1 MKRVIFALLLLAPA
15 AFAQEEEPGAESAK
29 PAATSSVENKAPETA
44 APSENSDAPAA
55 EASATESSATTA
67 TKKDTGD
74 AVYRSKILELQGRVN
89 NLKEKIFRTK
99 TRLAILKENVLSKTI
114 AGAEAK
120 LVHQNDMGASYVLE
134 KIVYSL
140 DGTPLFSRVDL
151 DGALDDQEEIEIFN
165 GPIVPGSHTLSV
177 MMVYRGNG
185 FGVFSYLKGYVY
197 TLRSSHTF
205 HAEEGKRVSVKTV
218 AYEKGTITTDHRD
231 RPDIR
236 FESVLSEP
244 ARGNTTNRD
253 G

>member
-1 MKRVIFALLLLAPA
+1 MKRVMIAILLFAPV
-15 AFAQEEEPGAESAK
+15 AFAQENAPEKKTGEQ
-29 PAATSSVENKAPETA
+29 PAVAPTEKVENK
-44 APSENSDAPAA
+44 PSEQSKPDEQTETQQTPKSDG
-55 EASATESSATTA
+55 S
-67 TKKDTGD
+67 GD
-74 AVYRSKILELQGRVN
+74 AAYRSKILELQGRVN

-114 AGAEAK
+114 AGAEGR
-120 LVHQNDMGASYVLE
+120 LVHKNDMGASYVLE

-140 DGTPLFSRVDL
+140 DGTPIFSRVDL
-151 DGALDDQEEIEIFN
+151 DGGLDDRDEIELFN
-165 GPIVPGSHTLSV
+165 GPLVPGSHTLSV

-205 HAEEGKRVSVKTV
+205 HAEEGKRINLKTI
-218 AYEKGTITTDHRD
+218 AYEKGSLTTDHRD

-244 ARGNTTNRD
+244 ARSQISNQD

>member
-1 MKRVIFALLLLAPA
+1 M
-15 AFAQEEEPGAESAK
+15 
-29 PAATSSVENKAPETA
+29 
-44 APSENSDAPAA
+44 
-55 EASATESSATTA
+55 
-67 TKKDTGD
+67 
-74 AVYRSKILELQGRVN
+74 
-89 NLKEKIFRTK
+89 
-99 TRLAILKENVLSKTI
+99 
-114 AGAEAK
+114 
-120 LVHQNDMGASYVLE
+120 LE

-236 FESVLSEP
+236 FESVLS
-244 ARGNTTNRD
+244 D
-253 G
+253 GFGEILETETADWRIR